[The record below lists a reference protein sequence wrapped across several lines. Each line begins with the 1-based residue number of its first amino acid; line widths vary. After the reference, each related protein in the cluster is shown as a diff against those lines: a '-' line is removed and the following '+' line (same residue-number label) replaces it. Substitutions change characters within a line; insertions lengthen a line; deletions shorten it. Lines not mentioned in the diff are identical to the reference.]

1 MNKIIFFLLLAEFVF
16 TLGAGLYGPIYA
28 IFVQK
33 IGGDILDAGIAW
45 ALFLIT
51 MATLEIPIG
60 RLIDKHSKKLFLAA
74 GYLIASAAIFGY
86 IFVSNIWELFFLQII
101 SGIAFAL
108 GDPAWDAWFSSV
120 TPRKEKGFDWALYH
134 ASTGYGQGFA
144 AIAGGALAQFIGFQ
158 LLFLAGGTI
167 AIFSFFI
174 LLSIKEK
181 KFMRGAKAKIL
192 HRHRI
197 IKRRI
202 HGK

>member
-1 MNKIIFFLLLAEFVF
+1 MNKAVLFLLLAEFVF

-33 IGGDILDAGIAW
+33 NGGDILDAGIAW

-60 RLIDKHSKKLFLAA
+60 KLLDRHNKKLFLAA
-74 GYLIASAAIFGY
+74 GYLLASAAIFGY
-86 IFVSNIWELFFLQII
+86 IFANNVWQLFLLQIV
-101 SGIAFAL
+101 SGMAFAL

-134 ASTGYGQGFA
+134 ASTGYGQGFS
-144 AIAGGALAQFIGFQ
+144 AIAGGLLAQFIGFQ
-158 LLFLAGGTI
+158 HLFLVGGAV

-174 LLSIKEK
+174 TMLIKEK
-181 KFMRGAKAKIL
+181 NFNRKTGRSIL
-192 HRHRI
+192 HRHRM

-202 HGK
+202 SQE

>member
-1 MNKIIFFLLLAEFVF
+1 M
-16 TLGAGLYGPIYA
+16 
-28 IFVQK
+28 QK

-60 RLIDKHSKKLFLAA
+60 RLLDRYNKKLFLAA
-74 GYLIASAAIFGY
+74 GYLIASVAIFGY
-86 IFVSNIWELFFLQII
+86 IFASNIWELFLLQIV

-108 GDPAWDAWFSSV
+108 GDPAWDAWFSSI
-120 TPRKEKGFDWALYH
+120 TPRKERGFDWALYH
-134 ASTGYGQGFA
+134 ASSGYGQGLA

-158 LLFLAGGTI
+158 LLFFAGGTI
-167 AIFSFFI
+167 AIFSFVI
-174 LLSIKEK
+174 TMLIKEK
-181 KFMRGAKAKIL
+181 EFTGKPGRRIF

-202 HGK
+202 NQKKQILK